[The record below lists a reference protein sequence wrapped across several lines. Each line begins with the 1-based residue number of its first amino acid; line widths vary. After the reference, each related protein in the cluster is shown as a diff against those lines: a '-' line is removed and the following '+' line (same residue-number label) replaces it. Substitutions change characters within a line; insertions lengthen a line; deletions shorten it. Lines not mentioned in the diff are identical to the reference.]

1 MPSSLV
7 DRSFS
12 EYRAKAF
19 LPFAVLCVALTAVY
33 ISVTVDIHNRP
44 IPKPQEESAQQ
55 ERQPSPMEGKPAPMF
70 ELPDLNGKTVKLA
83 DYAGKVLFINIWA
96 TWCVPCREEMPS
108 MEALYKQIKGPGFE
122 MLAVSVDEAGA
133 SAVKPFMEELGLTFP
148 ALLDTK
154 SEVAALYKTTGVPET
169 FIVNKDGIIIHHVV
183 GPTDWSRPEVVG
195 LLKQYISRAKD

>member
-7 DRSFS
+7 DRSFG

-19 LPFAVLCVALTAVY
+19 LPFAFFCVALTAVY

-55 ERQPSPMEGKPAPMF
+55 SPSPMEGKAAPPF
-70 ELPDLNGKTVKLA
+70 ELQDLNGKTVKLA

-122 MLAVSVDEAGA
+122 MLAISVDKEGA

-148 ALLDTK
+148 ALLDPK
-154 SEVAALYKTTGVPET
+154 SEVADLYKTTGVPET
-169 FIVNKDGIIIHHVV
+169 FIVNEDGIIIHHVV

-195 LLKQYISRAKD
+195 LLKQYISRAKN